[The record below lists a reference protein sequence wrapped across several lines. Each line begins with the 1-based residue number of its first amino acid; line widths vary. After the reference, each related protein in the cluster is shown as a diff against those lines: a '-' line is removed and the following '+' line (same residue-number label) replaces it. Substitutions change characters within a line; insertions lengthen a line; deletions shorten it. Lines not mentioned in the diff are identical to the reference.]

1 MRNNS
6 HFQPN
11 FLKNESEALP
21 ALAFGGRLAR
31 SREDEAVLSSE
42 D

>member
-6 HFQPN
+6 NFQPN
-11 FLKNESEALP
+11 FLKNESKALP

-31 SREDEAVLSSE
+31 SREDEAALSSE